1 MATVPDMFPPQSTVD
16 EGMWLKAAQAAIRA
30 YCGWHVCP
38 SVMRTIK
45 VDSYGGQTLIL
56 PTKHVT
62 DVSSVKILGVE
73 RINDVSWSDAG
84 IIRLN
89 SGRFPDDLRAVEVT
103 MTDGYDPSDVPQ
115 LMSMMLTVARR
126 AQIQPGIA
134 SQSVNGSS
142 ISYATGNAPGVSLFD
157 SEKAL
162 LDPYRIGGAM

>member
-1 MATVPDMFPPQSTVD
+1 MSDMPDMFDPTAEMDP
-16 EGMWLKAAQAAIRA
+16 GMWLRAAQAAIRA

-38 SVMRTIK
+38 SVTRTID
-45 VDSYGGQTLIL
+45 VDSYGGRTLIL
-56 PTKHVT
+56 PTKHMT

-73 RINDVSWSDAG
+73 RVDQISWSEAG
-84 IIRLN
+84 IIRLDA
-89 SGRFPDDLRAVEVT
+89 GCFPDGLRSVEVT

-142 ISYATGNAPGVSLFD
+142 VSYATGNAPGVSLFD
-157 SEKAL
+157 SEKEL
-162 LDPYRIGGAM
+162 LDPYRIGGVV